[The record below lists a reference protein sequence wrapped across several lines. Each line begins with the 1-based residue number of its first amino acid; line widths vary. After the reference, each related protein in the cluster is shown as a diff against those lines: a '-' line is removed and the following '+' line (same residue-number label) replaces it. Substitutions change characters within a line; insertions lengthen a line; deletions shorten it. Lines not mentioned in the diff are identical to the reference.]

1 MLEPWNLSTP
11 EKVPESRVATSQPT
25 PMTDT
30 QSLSATETIFVS
42 PRELAA
48 QLRVSIDCIYRLAA
62 KRALPAYR
70 ILRRILFRRSDVE
83 RWLAAHRT
91 DPRNPEIWR

>member
-1 MLEPWNLSTP
+1 
-11 EKVPESRVATSQPT
+11 
-25 PMTDT
+25 MTET
-30 QSLSATETIFVS
+30 QSLPATEVLFVS

-62 KRALPAYR
+62 KRTLPAYR
-70 ILRRILFRRSDVE
+70 ILRRILFRKNDVE

-91 DPRNPEIWR
+91 DPRDPEIWR